1 MVARQNYTIEVV
13 VPNMKTSDKLIEEV
27 IRQSVGVE
35 IVPLVRYLRNRK
47 NVSEF
52 KIAEGIKQEVNIT
65 RNWLYRLYDLNLV
78 TFIRKKDKIKGW
90 YIYYWTFNPGRVRDL
105 QIDLRRKRLE
115 KLKDRL
121 KRERGSDF
129 FICENKCIRLDFD
142 QVTESAY
149 KCPEF
154 GTLMH
159 QEDNAEHILSI
170 EKEIQALEKALQ
182 S

>member
-1 MVARQNYTIEVV
+1 MVARQNYTVEVV

-90 YIYYWTFNPGRVRDL
+90 YIYYWTFNPGRIKDL

-115 KLKDRL
+115 KLRDRL

-129 FICENKCIRLDFD
+129 FICKNKCIRLDFD
-142 QVTESAY
+142 QVTEYEY
-149 KCPEF
+149 KCPEC
-154 GTLMH
+154 GSLMH

>member
-1 MVARQNYTIEVV
+1 MIKIPKKIVEDVV
-13 VPNMKTSDKLIEEV
+13 V
-27 IRQSVGVE
+27 E
-35 IVPLVRYLRNRK
+35 IAGEAVLPLVRSIQNKK
-47 NVSEF
+47 NISEF
-52 KIAEGIKQEVNIT
+52 TIAQSIKLEINPT
-65 RNWLYRLYDLNLV
+65 RNLLYKLYNANLV
-78 TFIRKKDKIKGW
+78 TYTRKKDKIKGW

-142 QVTESAY
+142 QVTEYAY
-149 KCPEF
+149 KCPEC

-159 QEDNAEHILSI
+159 QEDR
-170 EKEIQALEKALQ
+170 
-182 S
+182 